1 MDHQTHL
8 SGIDSLRHEI
18 ARTGSE
24 LREETWSR
32 YRVPTIIWIVGLL
45 VFIVAAIII
54 HIHPGPFAVDLQTT
68 ITIQHSTTWPWAVAF
83 FSFIS
88 VFNNPTYSL
97 ITVGVVFVV
106 FALLRQFLI
115 AICLTVW
122 TLTSDGINGL
132 IGTIVGRPRPS
143 SPLIHIYMPEPFH
156 SFPSGHTEHDV
167 VFYGFL
173 LYLSLQKPVRRW
185 RYHWLLLPLQ
195 LIAIIMLL
203 AIGYSRVMEGSHW
216 LTDAL
221 GGYLSGA
228 ILLGILIFL
237 YQWAAAVIDH
247 RRAAT
252 WKEKMLLQKR

>member
-8 SGIDSLRHEI
+8 SGTVGLRHEI
-18 ARTGSE
+18 ARAGGE
-24 LREETWSR
+24 LRAETWSR
-32 YRVPTIIWIVGLL
+32 YKAVPIIWIVGLL
-45 VFIVAAIII
+45 AFIVAAVII

-68 ITIQHSTTWPWAVAF
+68 ITIQHSTPMWAAAF
-83 FSFIS
+83 LSFVS

-97 ITVGVVFVV
+97 ITVAVFFIV
-106 FALLRQFLI
+106 FALLRHFLI
-115 AICLTVW
+115 ALCLAVG
-122 TLTSDGINGL
+122 TLASDGINGL
-132 IGTIVGRPRPS
+132 VSTIIGRPRPS

-173 LYLSLQKPVRRW
+173 LYLSLQKPVRQW
-185 RYHWLLLPLQ
+185 RYRWMLLPLQ

-203 AIGYSRVMEGSHW
+203 SIGYSRVLEGSHW

-237 YQWAAAVIDH
+237 YRWAAMVIDH
-247 RRAAT
+247 RHAKT
-252 WKEKMLLQKR
+252 WKDKVLLQKR